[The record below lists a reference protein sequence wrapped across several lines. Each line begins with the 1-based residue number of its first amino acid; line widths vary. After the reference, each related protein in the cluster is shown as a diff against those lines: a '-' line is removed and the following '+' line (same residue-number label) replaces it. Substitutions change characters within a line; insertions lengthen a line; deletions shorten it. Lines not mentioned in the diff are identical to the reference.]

1 MIKSKH
7 YTNQEK
13 LIELGISEF
22 FKHVFYYFERE
33 LISFSSNLY
42 KNEMEFI
49 YEHNERTWLGILN
62 NAICKAFPDSSTTLQ
77 EFNVYEG
84 NEFRGRA
91 DLLVYWKN
99 LANKEYYFLIEAKQ
113 YVEDNIDE
121 MNKEPHAY
129 YKQVIDQGLK
139 YFLAEREYYKEKHVF
154 LIPLSFGR
162 ITDKEN
168 LKKAFDYFSNEF
180 KNDKY
185 TDFCSLYYNDGN
197 GVWVY
202 GAIADE
208 CGKIII

>member
-1 MIKSKH
+1 MIKCKH

-42 KNEMEFI
+42 KNEIEFI

-77 EFNVYEG
+77 EFNVYEE

-91 DLLVYWKN
+91 DLLVYWKSV
-99 LANKEYYFLIEAKQ
+99 ANKEYYFLIEAKQ
-113 YVEDNIDE
+113 YIEDNIDE
-121 MNKEPHAY
+121 MNKEPLDY
-129 YKQVIDQGLK
+129 NKQVIDQALK
-139 YFLAEREYYKEKHVF
+139 YFRAEKKYYRKKNVL

-162 ITDKEN
+162 IKDEKN
-168 LKKAFDYFSNEF
+168 LEKAFDYFSNESRY
-180 KNDKY
+180 DKS
-185 TDFCSLYYNDGN
+185 TAFCSLFYNEAN

-202 GAIADE
+202 GAIATNT
-208 CGKIII
+208 GKLV